1 MMNIAGLGRLAAAT
15 IVLSGLA
22 FGSAARAQE
31 VSEEQL
37 KAARAAMDAIGA
49 TTQLRAL
56 GRGGVRV
63 AGRGRRPRGLARQ
76 AQLRVDVREVPLDRA
91 GAYDEAGGDRLVAH
105 AVGDELEDSEL
116 ALAELG

>member
-49 TTQLRAL
+49 TTQYDNILPGLAERL
-56 GRGGVRV
+56 TCKGE
-63 AGRGRRPRGLARQ
+63 GRRERGDGGHDLSHCFLRFYWYNLITTCRQ
-76 AQLRVDVREVPLDRA
+76 MLHKPGPGRPFQSAKRRKRA
-91 GAYDEAGGDRLVAH
+91 
-105 AVGDELEDSEL
+105 
-116 ALAELG
+116 